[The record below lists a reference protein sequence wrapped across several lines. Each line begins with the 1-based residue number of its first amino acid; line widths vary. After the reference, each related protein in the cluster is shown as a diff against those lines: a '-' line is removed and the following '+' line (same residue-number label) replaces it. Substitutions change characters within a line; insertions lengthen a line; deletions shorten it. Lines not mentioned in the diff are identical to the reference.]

1 MTTKRS
7 WSASSKPEEPEDSDT
22 LVDLA
27 GRWNIGIDVRVTNPH
42 TYSQD
47 PVKVRM
53 FHTFHTNHRITE
65 QNHR

>member
-42 TYSQD
+42 AYSLG

-53 FHTFHTNHRITE
+53 LHTNHRITE
-65 QNHR
+65 QKHR